1 MALTKGNVT
10 EYLVTPGTISY
21 TVSGH
26 NQNTGANGYIFVT
39 VSCPVTTVTGVSY
52 GSVAMSLV
60 QRNTTGYTTDWT
72 VWQLAS
78 PPTGANN
85 TVVTMG
91 TANYN
96 PCSTFITSFID
107 CVGAGN
113 TSYNGTP
120 NTVVTTSLSISSNSM
135 LLGAVYGGNNTTAY
149 IGLPQ
154 GTNRTLEYNHNVS
167 NFTWGAVSPSLTSG
181 TKTCEG
187 GATASCIIMVTEIK
201 EVVSTPTNTQGM
213 LMMF

>member
-1 MALTKGNVT
+1 
-10 EYLVTPGTISY
+10 
-21 TVSGH
+21 
-26 NQNTGANGYIFVT
+26 
-39 VSCPVTTVTGVSY
+39 
-52 GSVAMSLV
+52 
-60 QRNTTGYTTDWT
+60 
-72 VWQLAS
+72 
-78 PPTGANN
+78 
-85 TVVTMG
+85 
-91 TANYN
+91 
-96 PCSTFITSFID
+96 
-107 CVGAGN
+107 
-113 TSYNGTP
+113 
-120 NTVVTTSLSISSNSM
+120 M

-201 EVVSTPTNTQGM
+201 EVVAIPTNTQGM